1 MDKNLQLQNL
11 RDQLQCKR
19 QKLIQDPDIPSQT
32 IDRMMKEMTEL
43 HNEIQQLEAE
53 VSTDNEHHRQ
63 LQHSQ

>member
-1 MDKNLQLQNL
+1 MDKILQLQNL
-11 RDQLQCKR
+11 KDQLHGKR
-19 QKLIQDPDIPSQT
+19 QKLIHDPDIPSQN

>member
-19 QKLIQDPDIPSQT
+19 QKLIHDPDIPSQT